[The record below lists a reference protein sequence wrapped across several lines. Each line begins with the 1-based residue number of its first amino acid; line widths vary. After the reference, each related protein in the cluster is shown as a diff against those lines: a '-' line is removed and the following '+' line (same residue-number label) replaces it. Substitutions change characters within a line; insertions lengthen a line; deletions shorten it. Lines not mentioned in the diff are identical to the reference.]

1 MNIYKQEFKMIRG
14 SVLTW
19 SLSIAALLVIMMSF
33 FSTMAADAEMLKLVM
48 DQMPEELLIAF
59 GMTGLDMSQVLGFF
73 GFLFLF
79 VQLCLAIQASNYGFG
94 LLSLEERDVLLRGV
108 GLFRPGLAIEQ
119 IVEHLP
125 GESGVDDPGNVLH
138 R

>member
-19 SLSIAALLVIMMSF
+19 SLSVAALLLIMMSF
-33 FSTMAADAEMLKLVM
+33 FSTMAADAEMLKQVM
-48 DQMPEELLIAF
+48 AQMPEELLIAF

-94 LLSLEERDVLLRGV
+94 LL
-108 GLFRPGLAIEQ
+108 
-119 IVEHLP
+119 
-125 GESGVDDPGNVLH
+125 
-138 R
+138 